1 MPYSIFIVNSL
12 PGCSLPDDC
21 SGNSDSL
28 TTLKASTPLVAWLE
42 GTRGKAALCLQMAEV
57 AQGDMGNLICWYTPR
72 SGYSVQNHYTHAQWK
87 RKEKKKKTPV
97 STRNRKQ
104 WYEKE
109 NKNLWTHKATK
120 EAGIFLFTVSIFY
133 THIYLY
139 KGFMPF
145 PVCPYEWQAECWCCC
160 FLSALLLFNAELAL
174 YWQGRLLKNIPQA
187 KAPHCQIRA
196 WHRNV
201 QANTSQ
207 GTNTTFTFCT
217 DTSRLPLQS
226 CTIMHCKKKMGTSR
240 GSPGAVVSIDHF
252 LAMYFHFHVT
262 CHLAV
267 ATGPCYCWIKALPW
281 HEWRNSAYS
290 ERSYLHNWLRLKRT
304 EDVDTERK

>member
-1 MPYSIFIVNSL
+1 MSANGRSCTGGHRESHLSVYSALRLLSSESL
-12 PGCSLPDDC
+12 
-21 SGNSDSL
+21 
-28 TTLKASTPLVAWLE
+28 
-42 GTRGKAALCLQMAEV
+42 
-57 AQGDMGNLICWYTPR
+57 
-72 SGYSVQNHYTHAQWK
+72 HTHRVKKK
-87 RKEKKKKTPV
+87 RKKKTPV

-174 YWQGRLLKNIPQA
+174 YWQGRLLKNIPQK

-201 QANTSQ
+201 RANTSR

-217 DTSRLPLQS
+217 DTSRLPFQS
-226 CTIMHCKKKMGTSR
+226 CTIIHCKKKWGLHVQSWGCCLDR
-240 GSPGAVVSIDHF
+240 SLFGNVLSLSCNLSPCCSNRPLLLLDKSTPMTRVE
-252 LAMYFHFHVT
+252 
-262 CHLAV
+262 
-267 ATGPCYCWIKALPW
+267 K
-281 HEWRNSAYS
+281 
-290 ERSYLHNWLRLKRT
+290 
-304 EDVDTERK
+304 